1 MGLMD
6 LFKATKNQ
14 ELTEALRIAQERNQ
28 ATIKQYQ
35 DLQQQYDA
43 LSGQYQSLLQQ
54 FNNLQASIPKEKAD
68 FDNLIAKTEAV
79 KKTIAQLQARQS
91 ELAPVVYEYEQKKAE
106 YDKMLTNTQKVKAL
120 YERYKAAVK
129 GYEKNP
135 NSSLPEII
143 VADDYLMPIIEVNL
157 NCMNVQE
164 LRKRYNQ
171 AQRDIQKV
179 FKRYE
184 GKYTTKANIAIYQLM
199 VIAMEAELQ
208 NILSTLSYGKVDKAI
223 ENVKA
228 VTQRYYEVA
237 VEGNQSIAPSMRS
250 FIAEIEILFIETV
263 KIEHE
268 YYVKKEQAREEQRAI
283 REQMKQE
290 AEERRA
296 LEQERKKIEQEESKY
311 DTQIAQLREKEA
323 GETNELALLR
333 LRARIAELENQRQQV
348 QEKKAQITNLQNG
361 KAGHVYIISNLGS
374 FGEGV
379 FKIGMT
385 RRLEPMDRVHE
396 LGNASVPFE
405 FDVHALIF
413 SQDAPSLETALHK
426 RFNQQRVNKVNL
438 RKEFFRLSMDE
449 LEQAVLEYD
458 STAEFRRT
466 IVAEQYYQ
474 SINRTEVA
482 ELNELDEVDDEET
495 AV

>member
-1 MGLMD
+1 MGFMD
-6 LFKATKNQ
+6 LFKASKNKQ
-14 ELTEALRIAQERNQ
+14 LTEQLEHS
-28 ATIKQYQ
+28 
-35 DLQQQYDA
+35 QQQYA
-43 LSGQYQSLLQQ
+43 TLMQQYQTMLQQ
-54 FNNLQASIPKEKAD
+54 FKELQSNIPKEKAD
-68 FDNLIAKTEAV
+68 YDALLTQTESARNAL
-79 KKTIAQLQARQS
+79 TQLQAQQTALSQS
-91 ELAPVVYEYEQKKAE
+91 VADYTQKKAE
-106 YDKMLTNTQKVKAL
+106 YDKMIADTQNVKAL
-120 YERYKAAVK
+120 FERYKAAVK

-135 NSSLPEII
+135 DVSLPEILPG
-143 VADDYLMPIIEVNL
+143 DYLMAIVEVNL
-157 NCMNVQE
+157 NCMNMRD

-184 GKYTTKANIAIYQLM
+184 GRYTTKANIAIYQLM

-208 NILSTLSYGKVDKAI
+208 NILSTLSYGKIDKAI
-223 ENVKA
+223 ENVKS

-237 VEGNQSIAPSMRS
+237 VEGNQSIAPTMRS

-263 KIEHE
+263 RIEYE
-268 YYVKKEQAREEQRAI
+268 YYVKKEQAKEEQRAL

-296 LEQERKKIEQEESKY
+296 LEQERRKVEQEESKY
-311 DTQIAQLREKEA
+311 NAQIEQLRVKEA
-323 GETNELALLR
+323 SETDESALQK
-333 LRARIAELENQRQQV
+333 LRARIAELESQRQQI

-374 FGEGV
+374 FGDDV

-405 FDVHALIF
+405 FDVHTLIF
-413 SQDAPSLETALHK
+413 SQDAPALETALHK

-438 RKEFFRLSMDE
+438 RKEFFRVSIDD

-458 STAEFRRT
+458 PTAEFRRT
-466 IVAEQYYQ
+466 MAAEQYYQ
-474 SINRTEVA
+474 SINRNEVV
-482 ELNELDEVDDEET
+482 ELDEFDDEEE
-495 AV
+495 